1 MAMSIRNAEVE
12 RLAREVSSMT
22 GGNLTETI
30 EQALV
35 AFRGDLCSAAS
46 ERYERISRIAEA
58 FSRLPDLDIRPEDEL
73 LGYGEIGV

>member
-22 GGNLTETI
+22 GSNMTETI

-35 AFRGDLCSAAS
+35 SFQGELRSAVS

-58 FSRLPDLDIRPEDEL
+58 FSRLPDVDIRSEDEL
-73 LGYGEIGV
+73 LGYGELGV